1 MDERE
6 LDEWQLLQAVCD
18 PRKRGP
24 MQRAGREL
32 DSVGAGWDPRQD
44 AARKRLR
51 ECSDHQQACEAIR
64 EIVSNLM
71 GCEEMALLRLDC
83 GSGSASMIW
92 SFGLDREAFRLS
104 QELRNAAMPA
114 LIAGEAYV
122 YASNDNG
129 KAAKAEISALIPIQ
143 FRGIT
148 AGVLVLFK
156 LLPQKSAIEECDRE
170 SFTVLSREAGR
181 PLFAEP
187 ARNERK
193 R

>member
-83 GSGSASMIW
+83 GSGRASQRGDAG
-92 SFGLDREAFRLS
+92 SDRRGSLCVCEQR
-104 QELRNAAMPA
+104 QWEG
-114 LIAGEAYV
+114 GEGGDKCPYT
-122 YASNDNG
+122 D
-129 KAAKAEISALIPIQ
+129 PIQ
-143 FRGIT
+143 GNNRRGP
-148 AGVLVLFK
+148 G
-156 LLPQKSAIEECDRE
+156 
-170 SFTVLSREAGR
+170 
-181 PLFAEP
+181 
-187 ARNERK
+187 
-193 R
+193 

>member
-1 MDERE
+1 MKERE
-6 LDEWQLLQAVCD
+6 FDEWQLLQAVCD
-18 PRKRGP
+18 PRRRGA
-24 MQRAGREL
+24 MQGAGREL

-64 EIVSNLM
+64 EVVSNLM
-71 GCEEMALLRLDC
+71 GCEEMALLQL
-83 GSGSASMIW
+83 GPYGGSASLIW
-92 SFGLDREAFRLS
+92 SFGLDLEAFRFS

-122 YASNDNG
+122 YASKDHG
-129 KAAKAEISALIPIQ
+129 SALKTEISALIPIQ
-143 FRGIT
+143 FKGIT
-148 AGVLVLFK
+148 AGVLILFK

-170 SFTVLSREAGR
+170 LFTVLSREAGR